1 MSWYS
6 HDFCHFGA
14 FSNSNVCWVFM
25 YPNDLL
31 EEIIVIAAEL
41 QLAQDGDRVEVYDG
55 KKMF

>member
-1 MSWYS
+1 
-6 HDFCHFGA
+6 
-14 FSNSNVCWVFM
+14 M